1 MNSVNRIRLRSSGI
15 LPMFKNEEAA
25 TELLGG
31 GGPWGGRRSAR
42 DDLESTARALDLL
55 ARGGRG
61 AVRLDHELLGQ
72 LALAENLDVLG
83 ELANQ
88 TLGAQRVEIDRRAG
102 VEFLVEGGDVD
113 RHGDGHALAI
123 RVLEPALGDAPRHRH
138 LATLERVPRPVV
150 TRAGLLALH
159 ALTGRLALAR
169 AATAAETLLLPG
181 GAGVGVEIVQ
191 RDRHRH

>member
-25 TELLGG
+25 TELLRG
-31 GGPWGGRRSAR
+31 GGRRGSAR

-113 RHGDGHALAI
+113 RHDDGHALAI

-138 LATLERVPRPVV
+138 LATLERVPR
-150 TRAGLLALH
+150 
-159 ALTGRLALAR
+159 
-169 AATAAETLLLPG
+169 
-181 GAGVGVEIVQ
+181 
-191 RDRHRH
+191 